1 MSEPYFPAAG
11 DLVWTDFTPTLGRE
25 QAGRRPALVI
35 SSRDLSEIAGFMI
48 VAPITSRVRP
58 FLTSVVLPEGSPV
71 AGEILLHQIRSV
83 DILARPLKFAGRVS
97 EEVAGKVRERL
108 GMLVGI

>member
-1 MSEPYFPAAG
+1 MSEPYIPAAG
-11 DLVWTDFTPTLGRE
+11 DLVWTDVTPTLGRE

-35 SSRDLSEIAGFMI
+35 SSRDLSEIAGFII

-71 AGEILLHQIRSV
+71 TGEILLHQLRSI
-83 DILARPLKFAGRVS
+83 DIFARPLKFVGRVS
-97 EEVAGKVRERL
+97 DEVAGEVRERL
-108 GMLVGI
+108 GLLVGI

>member
-1 MSEPYFPAAG
+1 MNPPYFPAAG

-25 QAGRRPALVI
+25 QAGRRPGLII
-35 SSRDLSEIAGFMI
+35 SSRDLSEIAGFVI

-83 DILARPLKFAGRVS
+83 DALARPMKFIGRID
-97 EEVAGKVRERL
+97 GKTANAIREKL
-108 GMLVGI
+108 SLLIAI